1 MKLKKAFIALTFI
14 LTTGSIISCSNYN
27 EKTSEEVTQDINI
40 VKEKDDDAE
49 YQARYTAIIC
59 NQAIVNVPE
68 LFYTKQKNMP
78 KNEAITNYIESKGTS
93 NKEMV
98 SYYTNVLN
106 DAYEQPI
113 YYPELE
119 KDPFFFYNNP
129 EEEKKLDKLRDE
141 FNEKQYARCL
151 DELTEYTKENH
162 ELIFGSAYIPKP

>member
-1 MKLKKAFIALTFI
+1 MKHTKAFIALTFI
-14 LTTGSIISCSNYN
+14 LTTGSIIGCSNYN
-27 EKTSEEVTQDINI
+27 EETSKEEVNNI
-40 VKEKDDDAE
+40 VEEKDDDAE
-49 YQARYTAIIC
+49 YKERYTAIIC

-68 LFYTKQKNMP
+68 IFYTKQRNMP
-78 KNEAITNYIESKGTS
+78 KNEAIADYIESKGTS
-93 NKEMV
+93 DKEMI

-119 KDPFFFYNNP
+119 TDAFFSYNNP
-129 EEEKKLDKLRDE
+129 EGQKKLEKLRDE

-162 ELIFGSAYIPKP
+162 KLIFGSAYIPKPQ